1 MQSFFQDLKFG
12 FRILA
17 KHPGMAAIAVFAM
30 ALGLGLTTTV
40 WSINYGAML
49 RGLPFDHG
57 DEIVHLERARP
68 SRGIESMGVPQSDF
82 VEWRRAQGSFVEL
95 AAFSTGTIN
104 ISGPEGRPERF
115 EGAFLTANTLRL
127 VRVSPILG
135 RGFTDEEATPGG
147 PSAVLLSWTVWKQ
160 RYGGDSAAVGRTVRA
175 NGTPAVIVGVMPRGF
190 LFPENTEIWL
200 PARLDPGAAP
210 WGRGVFYEVMGRLRP
225 GVSADQARRELETIA
240 MRLGQEHPAENEG
253 VVPIVQSFADEYIG
267 DEPRLMLWTMMG
279 AVFGVLLIACSNVA
293 NLLLA
298 RAAVRTKEVAIRT
311 ALGASRGRIIAL
323 MLTESL
329 VLAAT
334 GAVFGTLIAWGGV
347 RWFVG
352 NLPPDLPFFVKIRLD
367 APILASVA
375 ALTGLAALIAGIV
388 PALQTTRANLHDVL
402 KDESRGASS
411 LRLGKFSKG
420 LVVAELALSCG
431 LLVAAGFMIQSVVQ
445 FARNDYGVPT
455 RNVFTAR
462 VGLFETTYPDSAGRR
477 VFWRDLEQRLS
488 ALPGQRGV
496 AFMQVLPGLNGWG
509 MGLELEGTTYATE
522 RDYPSVRFV
531 AVTPGYFRT
540 FDLTALEGRLLTDGD
555 ELGTLPVAVVTRNFS
570 ARHLDGASP
579 VGRRIRLG
587 GQNTR
592 EPWVTIVGVIPD
604 VWYTGD
610 DGDPPVEV
618 VIRPLA
624 QGDWRFLSVA
634 INAEGGGDPMS
645 FAEPVRRAVTALD
658 PDQPVYFV
666 RTLQDAIRAEGW
678 FYAVFGTLFAAF
690 GVAALVLAIIGVYG
704 VMSFAVSRRTQEVGV
719 RMALGAG
726 ANNVLG
732 LFLRQGAFQVGL
744 GVVIGL
750 GLAVL
755 LAQGLKI
762 VLFRVN
768 TANLLMYAGVGL
780 ALALTGLVASWVP
793 ARRAT
798 RVDPMIALRYE

>member
-1 MQSFFQDLKFG
+1 MHSFLRDLKFG

-57 DEIVHLERARP
+57 EEIVHLERARP
-68 SRGIESMGVPQSDF
+68 SRGIESMGVPVSDLL
-82 VEWRRAQGSFVEL
+82 EWQRAQG
-95 AAFSTGTIN
+95 AFSDLAGFYTGTVN
-104 ISGPEGRPERF
+104 VSGPEGRPERF
-115 EGAFLTANTLRL
+115 EGAYIAWNTLRL
-127 VRVSPILG
+127 VRVTPHLG
-135 RGFTDEEATPGG
+135 RGFTQEEATPGG
-147 PSAVLLSWTVWKQ
+147 PAAALLSWSVWHQ
-160 RYGGDSAAVGRTVRA
+160 RYGGDSGVVGRTIRA
-175 NGTPAVIVGVMPRGF
+175 NGAPTVIVGVMPRDF
-190 LFPENTEIWL
+190 LFPENTQIWL
-200 PARLDPGAAP
+200 PLRLDPGAAP
-210 WGRGVFYEVMGRLRP
+210 WGQGVYLEVMARLRQ
-225 GVSADQARRELETIA
+225 GVSRDQARRELETIA
-240 MRLGQEHPAENEG
+240 LRLGQEHPAQNEG
-253 VVPIVQSFADEYIG
+253 VIPIVQSFADEYIG

-311 ALGASRGRIIAL
+311 ALGAGRGRIVAL

-329 VLAAT
+329 VLAGT
-334 GAVFGTLIAWGGV
+334 GAVFGTLIAWFGV
-347 RWFVG
+347 RWFRAT
-352 NLPPDLPFFVKIRLD
+352 LPPDLPFFIKIQLD
-367 APILASVA
+367 GPILASVA
-375 ALTGLAALIAGIV
+375 GLTALAALVAGIV
-388 PALQTTRANLHDVL
+388 PALQTTRTNLHDVL

-445 FARNDYGVPT
+445 FSRNDYGVPT

-462 VGLFETTYPDSAGRR
+462 IGLFEAAYPDSAGRR
-477 VFWRDLEQRLS
+477 AFWRDLEQRLS
-488 ALPGQRGV
+488 TLPGQRGV
-496 AFMQVLPGLNGWG
+496 AFTQVLPGLNGWG

-555 ELGTLPVAVVTRNFS
+555 ELGALPVAVVTRNF
-570 ARHLDGASP
+570 AVRHLDGASP
-579 VGRRIRLG
+579 VGRRIRLR

-610 DGDPPVEV
+610 DGDPPAEV

-624 QGDWRFLSVA
+624 QGDWRFLSLA
-634 INAEGGGDPMS
+634 INAEGDPMT

-658 PDQPVYFV
+658 RDQPVYFV

-726 ANNVLG
+726 SNNVLG